1 MKLAERGLQT
11 QLSLSNQRAQLKA
24 AQTRLFELQSLSEE
38 KELSGVYAQLKAV
51 DARIAALE
59 EQLGFTA
66 VTAPQDGWLERVMV
80 EVGEFARENG
90 QVAHLLGLQELV
102 LDVPVPQA
110 RIADIAIG
118 DIAAVEIIGHGMTKG
133 RVSKIASTANIATR
147 TFTIEVTLDN
157 QDGSL
162 LAGMSAEASVTID
175 MVEAF
180 EISPAHLNV
189 DEDGQLTVKI
199 ASADNRVETM
209 SVELV
214 RTSGNSAF
222 ISGLAEGTIVLAAGQ
237 AFLSEGESVRYEIV
251 PDDEETR

>member
-1 MKLAERGLQT
+1 
-11 QLSLSNQRAQLKA
+11 
-24 AQTRLFELQSLSEE
+24 
-38 KELSGVYAQLKAV
+38 
-51 DARIAALE
+51 
-59 EQLGFTA
+59 
-66 VTAPQDGWLERVMV
+66 MV

-118 DIAAVEIIGHGMTKG
+118 DIAAVEIIGHGMTNG
-133 RVSKIASTANIATR
+133 RVSKIASTVNIATR

-157 QDGSL
+157 QDGL

-199 ASADNRVETM
+199 ASADNRVETV

-222 ISGLAEGTIVLAAGQ
+222 ISGLDEGTIAFAAGR
-237 AFLSEGESVRYEIV
+237 FLSEGESVRYEIA
-251 PDDEETR
+251 PNDGETR